1 MSSIYDEN
9 IDVEELNEEQEEIHI
24 ENNQENI
31 VNEKK
36 NNKKNGVKNNKKKGK
51 MGDEKK
57 RKIKKAIKN
66 HIANLSVDMFAARHK
81 KEGVK
86 ARALA
91 LTIKRLRAQAKS
103 L

>member
-1 MSSIYDEN
+1 MSSIYDEEVN
-9 IDVEELNEEQEEIHI
+9 VQELKEEQEKPEIV
-24 ENNQENI
+24 NNQENI
-31 VNEKK
+31 VNKKK
-36 NNKKNGVKNNKKKGK
+36 NNKKGMKNNKKGK

-81 KEGVK
+81 KEGIK
-86 ARALA
+86 AKALA
-91 LTIKRLRAQAKS
+91 LTIKRLRAQSKS